1 MHPLSWRELQLI
13 EAYRRMTPDQ
23 RELINRA
30 MGITSTQQPKQDDR
44 EILRRHRKEQRF

>member
-30 MGITSTQQPKQDDR
+30 MGITPTLKQDDR
-44 EILRRHRKEQRF
+44 EILRSHRKEQRF